1 MIGITHKHHA
11 GLCSQG
17 FHSPRERLVGHV
29 VLHDVHQR
37 LVHSLLLA
45 GELIESHYIPVTH
58 QTEFTRAV
66 MDEQLGNCNFAT
78 GYKNA
83 VGRELRIN
91 VRLAGALRP
100 QLDQVV
106 IALAERDKADK
117 LSKLIALAEH
127 LRIETYA
134 LDQQVNPLISGE
146 LLTCLQIAVEIKAGN
161 LNWL

>member
-1 MIGITHKHHA
+1 M
-11 GLCSQG
+11 
-17 FHSPRERLVGHV
+17 
-29 VLHDVHQR
+29 
-37 LVHSLLLA
+37 LA

-58 QTEFTRAV
+58 QAELTRAV
-66 MDEQLGNCNFAT
+66 MDEQLGNRNFAT
-78 GYKNA
+78 GDKNA
-83 VGRELRIN
+83 VRRELR
-91 VRLAGALRP
+91 VYVGLAGPLGA

-106 IALAERDKADK
+106 VALAERDKADK